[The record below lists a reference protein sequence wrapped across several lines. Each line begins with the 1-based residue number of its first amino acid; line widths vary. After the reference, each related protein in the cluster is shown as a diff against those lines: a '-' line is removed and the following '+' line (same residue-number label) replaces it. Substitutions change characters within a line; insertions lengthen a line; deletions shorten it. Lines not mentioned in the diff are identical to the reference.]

1 MKNNQDN
8 NVDENQAYNP
18 EKFSEP
24 RTMPKGWDLSGL
36 VKHSNNGMSHHHQ
49 DQQSEHTAANY
60 GFNDGKWGEEKFSD
74 PRTTPK
80 NWDVSA
86 LK

>member
-1 MKNNQDN
+1 MKNTQNN

-18 EKFSEP
+18 EKFAEP
-24 RTMPKGWDLSGL
+24 RTMPRGWDLSGL
-36 VKHSNNGMSHHHQ
+36 VKHSNDEILHHRQ
-49 DQQSEHTAANY
+49 DQQSEQTAANY
-60 GFNDGKWGEEKFSD
+60 GDPDEKWSEEKFSD

-86 LK
+86 LR

>member
-1 MKNNQDN
+1 MKNNQD
-8 NVDENQAYNP
+8 VDENQAYNP
-18 EKFSEP
+18 EKFAEP

-36 VKHSNNGMSHHHQ
+36 VKHSKNEKPLLRQ
-49 DQQSEHTAANY
+49 DPKSEQVGANY
-60 GFNDGKWGEEKFSD
+60 GNTDEKWGEEKFSD